1 MNDDKNSSF
10 LDAEL
15 QKIIDHNEY
24 HLMIYLILIFSLV
37 TACSIQTLQ
46 FYVFC
51 MTASK
56 KLHNKMFEKLL
67 KAQPR
72 FFDINPSGRILN
84 RFSKDMGSMDEILPI
99 TLLDVKW
106 ICCNLFCVFI
116 LVISIRPVIAIPTIL
131 AGILFHFFRRFYL
144 STSRHRVAFSYY

>member
-15 QKIIDHNEY
+15 QEVIDHNEY
-24 HLMIYLILIFSLV
+24 HLVIYGILIFSFL
-37 TACSIQTLQ
+37 TACSIKTFQY
-46 FYVFC
+46 YVFC

-56 KLHNKMFEKLL
+56 NLHNKMFEKLL

-72 FFDINPSGRILN
+72 FFDVNPSGRILN
-84 RFSKDMGSMDEILPI
+84 RFSKDMGSMDEMLPN

-131 AGILFHFFRRFYL
+131 AGILFYFFRRFYL

>member
-1 MNDDKNSSF
+1 MFSVCLLFASF
-10 LDAEL
+10 SWIAWGMETW
-15 QKIIDHNEY
+15 
-24 HLMIYLILIFSLV
+24 MVSFSIK
-37 TACSIQTLQ
+37 TFQY
-46 FYVFC
+46 YVFC

-56 KLHNKMFEKLL
+56 NLHNKMFEKLL

-84 RFSKDMGSMDEILPI
+84 RFSKDMGSMDEMLPN

-131 AGILFHFFRRFYL
+131 AGILFYFFRRFYL
-144 STSRHRVAFSYY
+144 STSRHRVAPNLSISRLLDQS